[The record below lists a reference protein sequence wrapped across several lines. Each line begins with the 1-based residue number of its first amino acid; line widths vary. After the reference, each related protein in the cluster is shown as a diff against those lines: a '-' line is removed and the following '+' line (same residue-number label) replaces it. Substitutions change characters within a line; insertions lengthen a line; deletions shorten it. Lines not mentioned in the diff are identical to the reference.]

1 MSTKCSTD
9 SINLTVGD
17 TTIAPNI
24 IITELFKDRDCAGA
38 QGSGMLK
45 ASITEGAVTGVTAG
59 YTFKWFVGTD
69 TTTALALANVAGV
82 KGDSAI
88 NLASGFYTVK
98 VTDNLNPGASCLN
111 TKTYEVIE
119 DNAILSVANADVT
132 ITKQTDCSPTNGSI
146 TVNSVREDGVPGS
159 SRQQHPQ
166 LHLCLDNL
174 HRRSN

>member
-1 MSTKCSTD
+1 MCRSARKRNAET
-9 SINLTVGD
+9 
-17 TTIAPNI
+17 
-24 IITELFKDRDCAGA
+24 
-38 QGSGMLK
+38 
-45 ASITEGAVTGVTAG
+45 SITEGAVTGVTAG

-146 TVNSVREDGVPGS
+146 TVNSVREDGIPVAVDNSIPNYTFVWTTSTGTVLTS
-159 SRQQHPQ
+159 GGVANFVTTNARIKSFSRKLPSCDHK
-166 LHLCLDNL
+166 
-174 HRRSN
+174 